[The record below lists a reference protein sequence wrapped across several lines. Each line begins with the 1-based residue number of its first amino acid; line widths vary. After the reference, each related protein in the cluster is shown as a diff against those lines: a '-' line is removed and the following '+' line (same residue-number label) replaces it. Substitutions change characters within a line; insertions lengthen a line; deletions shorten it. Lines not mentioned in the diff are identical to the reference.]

1 MRHAHCNLYKHVVRT
16 PMPCHPRRPRRA
28 RLALGVLLACA
39 CVAPAVDAA
48 PRTVCTI
55 TVNSPDEKEAM
66 RRHLPKGD
74 YRFVELVEHG
84 RPDWLASACRANV
97 QCDVLVV
104 SGHFNG
110 HDFFSDKTEAQEY
123 LPVAEMERASCSNAC
138 PSLFSH
144 LKEVYLFG
152 CTSLSPEA
160 ALNPA
165 REIEGTL
172 VRGGMAPSEA
182 QRIAQKTTARHGES
196 NRDVMRRVFMNVPAI
211 YGFSAVAPLG
221 PVSGNIIDRYFRAS
235 GTKGFG
241 TGNGGRGMVGAFA
254 AHGMAVVPG
263 LRSSDPQAAYRTDVC
278 RFADDRAGAAG
289 KLAFVHTLLD
299 RGMAETRLFLG
310 HIEAFL
316 DGVTDA
322 DRADPGFAAA
332 LADIA
337 ADAPAR
343 GRFLDYARVNGEA
356 GVRARMLTVAHA
368 LGWLDPLQLRAEQAR
383 LVGDLLA
390 QPEISPADIALACRL
405 GAGDALSAQAP
416 GLSEIAV
423 RDATAAHG
431 AVLACLG
438 DGTERARLLAGLARG
453 DPQSVQAAEVYLA
466 ARPVQS
472 AADLRALVDAVAGI
486 DDAGAQVRA
495 LHTLARQPLL
505 DGEALEPLVAL
516 FARTRSVEVQRAI
529 AGVLI
534 RSDRPLLAAPE
545 LVHTLRSTRLHPP
558 EREDMVDL
566 LLRRLDGYSAAQSAA
581 AAQVA
586 APAPPRGDPAPP
598 A

>member
-1 MRHAHCNLYKHVVRT
+1 
-16 PMPCHPRRPRRA
+16 MPIRPLRPRRA
-28 RLALGVLLACA
+28 HHALAALLVLACA
-39 CVAPAVDAA
+39 AAVAHAA

-84 RPDWLASACRANV
+84 RPDWLDSACRANV

-165 REIEGTL
+165 GEIERTL
-172 VRGGMAPSEA
+172 VRGGMAPAEA
-182 QRIAQKTTARHGES
+182 QRIARSTTARHGES

-235 GTKGFG
+235 GTRGFG
-241 TGNGGRGMVGAFA
+241 TGNGNRGLVGAFA
-254 AHGMAVVPG
+254 AHGMTVVPG
-263 LRSSDPQAAYRTDVC
+263 LRAGDPQAAYRADVC
-278 RFADDRAGAAG
+278 RFADDRASAAG

-299 RGMAETRLFLG
+299 RGMAETRLFLD
-310 HIEAFL
+310 HVEAFVAS
-316 DGVTDA
+316 VTDA
-322 DRADPGFAAA
+322 DRADPRFAAA

-343 GRFLDYARVNGEA
+343 ARYLDYVHDNGEPD
-356 GVRARMLTVAHA
+356 VRARMLDVAHA
-368 LGWLDPLQLRAEQAR
+368 LGWLDASQLRTERAR

-390 QPEISPADIALACRL
+390 QADISAADIALACRL
-405 GAGDALSAQAP
+405 GAHDALSGELPRLAARAGP
-416 GLSEIAV
+416 GAN
-423 RDATAAHG
+423 AARG

-438 DGTERARLLAGLARG
+438 DAAERTRMLAGLARG
-453 DPQSVQAAEVYLA
+453 DQDSVRAAEVYLA
-466 ARPVQS
+466 ARPLQS
-472 AADLRALVDAVAGI
+472 IGEVHALVDAIAGI
-486 DDAGAQVRA
+486 EAAEPQVRA

-505 DGEALEPLVAL
+505 DGAALEPLVAL
-516 FARTRSVEVQRAI
+516 FARTPSIEVQRAI

-534 RSDRPLLAAPE
+534 RSDRPQLAAPQ
-545 LVHTLRSTRLHPP
+545 LLHTLRATRLRSRD
-558 EREDMVDL
+558 REDMVDL
-566 LLRRLDGYSAAQSAA
+566 LIRRLDGFAA
-581 AAQVA
+581 AAQA
-586 APAPPRGDPAPP
+586 ERDTPQRGDAPPPA
-598 A
+598 